1 MKRIGNLWGEIISYQ
16 NIILAAQKAQ
26 RGKRFR
32 PNILEFNYNLENE
45 IIILKK
51 ELETQTYIPSDYKVF
66 QIIDPKP
73 RQISAAPYRDRVVH
87 HALCN
92 VIAPIFEKSFIPDSY
107 ANRRGLG
114 THKALRRFIKFAQ
127 ASRYVLQ
134 CDIKKYFLTID
145 HTILKQII
153 RRKIKCPKTLW
164 LIDLI
169 IDRSNPQEP
178 VLLYFL
184 GDDLFSPIV
193 HRKGL
198 PLGNLTSQFFAN
210 IYLNEFDHF
219 VKEQLQA
226 KRYVRYVDDFAIFC
240 DDPDFLKFAK
250 LEIEVYL
257 AKIRLKLHSG
267 KTQIFETK
275 HGINFVGFRIV
286 NNQIRVISK
295 NIRRGRK
302 RLHRLRKQ
310 INLGKTHTDQIQRSI
325 QAWKGH
331 LQHGNTWQ
339 LQQQLFSGLEFPQD
353 PREGAN
359 P

>member
-1 MKRIGNLWGEIISYQ
+1 MKRIGNLWEEIISYK
-16 NIILAAQKAQ
+16 NIILAAKNAQ

-32 PNILEFNYNLENE
+32 PNVLEFNYNLENE
-45 IIILKK
+45 IITLKK

-92 VIAPIFEKSFIPDSY
+92 IIAPIFEKSFITDSY

-114 THKALRRFIKFAQ
+114 THKALHRFIKFTH

-134 CDIKKYFLTID
+134 CDIKKYFPTID
-145 HTILKQII
+145 HAILKQII
-153 RRKIKCPKTLW
+153 RHKIKCPKTLW

-169 IDRSNPQEP
+169 IDHSNPQEP
-178 VLLYFL
+178 FQLYFS
-184 GDDLFSPIV
+184 GDDLLSPLA
-193 HRKGL
+193 HRTGL

-219 VKEQLQA
+219 VKERLQA
-226 KRYVRYVDDFAIFC
+226 KRYLRYVDDFAIFS
-240 DDPDFLKFAK
+240 DDLDFLKSAK

-257 AKIRLKLHSG
+257 AKIRLQLHSG

-275 HGINFVGFRIV
+275 YGINFVGFRIV
-286 NNQIRVISK
+286 NHKIRVLSK
-295 NIRRGRK
+295 NVRRGRN
-302 RLHRLRKQ
+302 RLNRLRKLV
-310 INLGKTHTDQIQRSI
+310 NSGRSDPSQIQRSI

-331 LQHGNTWQ
+331 LQHGHTWQ
-339 LQQQLFSGLEFPQD
+339 LQQQLFSGLGFAQD
-353 PREGAN
+353 AREGAN